1 MSSQLGHES
10 SVSSPL
16 SYKTDSNAFTR
27 EYAESLDAQDPLRD
41 FRKEFIIPSKV
52 DLKRKT
58 LAIDDSCTCRSVIII
73 LSWCH

>member
-1 MSSQLGHES
+1 MSSTLAHES

-16 SYKTDSNAFTR
+16 SYKTDSNAFTK
-27 EYAESLDAQDPLRD
+27 EYAESLDAQDPLRE

-58 LAIDDSCTCRSVIII
+58 LAIDDSCTYRSAAI
-73 LSWCH
+73 LSRFH